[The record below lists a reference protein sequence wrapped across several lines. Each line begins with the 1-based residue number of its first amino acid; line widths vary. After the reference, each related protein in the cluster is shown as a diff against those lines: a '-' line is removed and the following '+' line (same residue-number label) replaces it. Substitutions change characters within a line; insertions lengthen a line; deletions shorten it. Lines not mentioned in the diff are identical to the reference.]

1 MPCSA
6 HRCSTS
12 LDFGIENGSRQY
24 WIDLGPSFVSFGSS
38 SESSSVDEYFHAMQV
53 SDPSSTAGN
62 PFSIISPAIQ
72 ETFPLEND
80 FQPIQEWIGIADS
93 GYNSEM
99 VQWPSA
105 IMAQPQQMQ
114 DYQFGQSPT
123 LSQIPWNPQVTA
135 FNKYAHT
142 GDIAFEPPPGPGYDA
157 YLAGREVLETRQ
169 RDVTPTAVSPT
180 GEETR
185 QGDVTPT
192 AASPTGEDSDHDGW
206 QNLTITSYTNSSI
219 PSQGS
224 PKSAEGSQK
233 SAGGSPFEII
243 HTPRQTPSPRP
254 QHNDHQHIFTFYPGI
269 SKSEPKLP
277 RGRQRCLT
285 SKEKEEAREVR
296 DAKACWACHLSKI
309 KVRGGLFAANKDA

>member
-1 MPCSA
+1 
-6 HRCSTS
+6 
-12 LDFGIENGSRQY
+12 
-24 WIDLGPSFVSFGSS
+24 
-38 SESSSVDEYFHAMQV
+38 MQV
-53 SDPSSTAGN
+53 SDPSSTGGSPFSTMSPVIQEPFSLESDFQPMKVFNPQASGN
-62 PFSIISPAIQ
+62 PFAIISPAIQ

-93 GYNSEM
+93 VYNSEM

-105 IMAQPQQMQ
+105 IMTQPQQMQ

-135 FNKYAHT
+135 FNTYAHT

-185 QGDVTPT
+185 QRDVTSTAVSPAGEETRQRDVTPT

-243 HTPRQTPSPRP
+243 DTPRQTPSPRP
-254 QHNDHQHIFTFYPGI
+254 HHHDHQHIFTFYPGI

-277 RGRQRCLT
+277 RGRQRRLT

-309 KVRGGLFAANKDA
+309 KVRGCLFAANKDA